1 MKTPKAPGSELERFI
16 NLPLDERLKAVREMP
31 AESRAMTRADELQEG
46 RLRVSRMVRDPS
58 KRAAML
64 EQIDK
69 ELAALKR

>member
-1 MKTPKAPGSELERFI
+1 
-16 NLPLDERLKAVREMP
+16 
-31 AESRAMTRADELQEG
+31 LQEG
-46 RLRVSRMVRDPS
+46 RLRISRMVRDPS